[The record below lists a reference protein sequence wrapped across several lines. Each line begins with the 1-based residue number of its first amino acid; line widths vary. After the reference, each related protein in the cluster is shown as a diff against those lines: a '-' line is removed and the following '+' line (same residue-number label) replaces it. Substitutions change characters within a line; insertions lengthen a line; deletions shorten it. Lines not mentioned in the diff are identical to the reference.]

1 MRNSLEEEKPPIS
14 ERKLIIERKTS
25 LQMGECEFVL
35 KKGKEVVI
43 AIFDKTCTMKFTRA
57 CKAAKVLGK

>member
-1 MRNSLEEEKPPIS
+1 LRNSLEEEKPPIS

-35 KKGKEVVI
+35 EKGKEVLI

-57 CKAAKVLGK
+57 CKAVKVMGK